1 LRLPAEGLIPGRFR
15 PTIHL
20 PGFDWST
27 PAKTG
32 SFRQGNATRA
42 RATGGNM
49 AEAQEFEKVLSGSDA
64 SVAAFEDHGASF
76 VKRVQH
82 FLHSTPAAVPLIVL
96 LLAIVVFGLSI
107 GGRFFSSYTL
117 TLILQ
122 QIAVVGIL
130 GAAQTLVILTAGI
143 DLSIG
148 VVMVISA
155 VVMGNFAVGYGWPA
169 IVAIPIGLVVGA
181 LCGLLNGVLVAYVKL
196 PPFIVTLGTWNIIM
210 ATNFIYSAN
219 ETIRDA
225 DVASQAPLLHLFGTN
240 FKVGNAVL
248 TFGVIAMVILVLVL
262 WYVLNHTA
270 WGRHVYAVG
279 DDPEAAKLSGIETK
293 KVLMAVYSLAGLI
306 AAFAAWVAIGRNG
319 SISPSWAVT
328 DYNLQ
333 AITATV
339 IGGISLFGGRGSI
352 LGTLFGAMIV
362 GVVSMGLNMLG
373 ADPQW
378 KVLLTGV
385 LIIGAVAIDQW
396 IRKVS
401 V

>member
-1 LRLPAEGLIPGRFR
+1 MSG
-15 PTIHL
+15 
-20 PGFDWST
+20 
-27 PAKTG
+27 
-32 SFRQGNATRA
+32 
-42 RATGGNM
+42 
-49 AEAQEFEKVLSGSDA
+49 AQEFERVLDGSDKN
-64 SVAAFEDHGASF
+64 VASF
-76 VKRVQH
+76 EHNDVSLLKRVQH

-96 LLAIVVFGLSI
+96 VLAIVIFGIAI
-107 GGRFFSSYTL
+107 GGRFFSAYTL

-122 QIAVVGIL
+122 QIAIVGIL

-148 VVMVISA
+148 VIMVISS
-155 VVMGNFAVGYGWPA
+155 VVMGNVAVTYGLPTPVA
-169 IVAIPIGLVVGA
+169 IVAGLVVGGI
-181 LCGLLNGVLVAYVKL
+181 CGLLNGFLVANMKL
-196 PPFIVTLGTWNIIM
+196 PPFIVTLGTWNIVM

-219 ETIRDA
+219 ETIRDT
-225 DVASQAPLLHLFGTN
+225 DVDEKAPLLHLFAAS
-240 FKVGNAVL
+240 FRVGGAVL
-248 TFGVIAMVILVLVL
+248 TLGVIAMVLLVIGL

-279 DDPEAAKLSGIETK
+279 DDPEAAKLAGIQTK
-293 KVLMAVYSLAGLI
+293 KVLLAVYGVSGLI
-306 AAFAAWVAIGRNG
+306 AALAAWVSIGRNG
-319 SISPSWAVT
+319 SVSPSSAVT
-328 DYNLQ
+328 DFNLQ

-401 V
+401 A

>member
-1 LRLPAEGLIPGRFR
+1 
-15 PTIHL
+15 
-20 PGFDWST
+20 
-27 PAKTG
+27 
-32 SFRQGNATRA
+32 
-42 RATGGNM
+42 M
-49 AEAQEFEKVLSGSDA
+49 AQAQEFEKVLSESDK
-64 SVAAFEDHGASF
+64 SVASF
-76 VKRVQH
+76 DEHTSPLRRIQH
-82 FLHSTPAAVPLIVL
+82 FLHGNPAAVPLIVL
-96 LLAIVVFGLSI
+96 VMAVLIFGLTI

-130 GAAQTLVILTAGI
+130 ASAQTLVVLTAGI

-148 VVMVISA
+148 VIMVLSA
-155 VVMGNFAVGYGWPA
+155 VIMGNSALIYGLPTPIAVIAGFVTG
-169 IVAIPIGLVVGA
+169 G
-181 LCGLLNGVLVAYVKL
+181 LCGLLNGVLVAQLRL
-196 PPFIVTLGTWNIIM
+196 PPFIVTLGTWYIIQ

-219 ETIRDA
+219 ETMRDA
-225 DVASQAPLLHLFGTN
+225 DVSQQAPLLHVFGTRLTC
-240 FKVGNAVL
+240 KVKDPTDACSPYNPLSYLFYFFDLVGAAV
-248 TFGVIAMVILVLVL
+248 TIGVVSMFILVFLL

-279 DDPEAAKLSGIETK
+279 DDAEAAKLSGIQTK
-293 KVLMAVYSLAGLI
+293 KVLIGVYTLSGLI
-306 AAFAAWVAIGRNG
+306 AAFAAWVSIGRNG

-333 AITATV
+333 AVTATV
-339 IGGISLFGGRGSI
+339 VGGISLFGGRGSI
-352 LGTLFGAMIV
+352 LGALFGAMIV

-378 KVLLTGV
+378 KVFLTGV

-401 V
+401 A

>member
-1 LRLPAEGLIPGRFR
+1 MSGI
-15 PTIHL
+15 
-20 PGFDWST
+20 
-27 PAKTG
+27 
-32 SFRQGNATRA
+32 
-42 RATGGNM
+42 
-49 AEAQEFEKVLSGSDA
+49 QEFERVLDSSDKN
-64 SVAAFEDHGASF
+64 VASF
-76 VKRVQH
+76 EHQNISFLKRAQH

-96 LLAIVVFGLSI
+96 VLSVFIFGLTI

-155 VVMGNFAVGYGWPA
+155 VIMGNFAVTYGLPTPIAILAGLVTGGVCGFFNGFLVA
-169 IVAIPIGLVVGA
+169 IVR
-181 LCGLLNGVLVAYVKL
+181 L
-196 PPFIVTLGTWNIIM
+196 PPFIVTLGSWNIVM

-219 ETIRDA
+219 QTIRDA
-225 DVASQAPLLHLFGTN
+225 DVDANAPLLHLFAIN
-240 FKVGNAVL
+240 FRFGSAIL
-248 TFGVIAMVILVLVL
+248 TLGVISMVVLVCIL

-279 DDPEAAKLSGIETK
+279 DDPEAAKLSGIQTR
-293 KVLMAVYSLAGLI
+293 KVLLSVYTIAGVI
-306 AAFAAWVAIGRNG
+306 AAFAAWVSIGRNG
-319 SISPSWAVT
+319 SVSPSAAVT

-352 LGTLFGAMIV
+352 LGTLFGAMLV
-362 GVVSMGLNMLG
+362 GVMSMGLNMLG

-378 KVLLTGV
+378 KVMLTGW
-385 LIIGAVAIDQW
+385 LIIAAVAIDQW
-396 IRKVS
+396 IRKAGV
-401 V
+401 

>member
-1 LRLPAEGLIPGRFR
+1 MSG
-15 PTIHL
+15 
-20 PGFDWST
+20 
-27 PAKTG
+27 
-32 SFRQGNATRA
+32 
-42 RATGGNM
+42 
-49 AEAQEFEKVLSGSDA
+49 AQEFERVLDGSDKN
-64 SVAAFEDHGASF
+64 VASF
-76 VKRVQH
+76 EHNDVSLLKRVQH

-96 LLAIVVFGLSI
+96 VLAIVIFGITI
-107 GGRFFSSYTL
+107 GGKFFSAYTL

-122 QIAVVGIL
+122 QIAIVGIL

-148 VVMVISA
+148 VIMVISS
-155 VVMGNFAVGYGWPA
+155 VVMGNVAVTYGLPTPVA
-169 IVAIPIGLVVGA
+169 IVAGMVVGGI
-181 LCGLLNGVLVAYVKL
+181 CGLLNGFLVANMKL
-196 PPFIVTLGTWNIIM
+196 PPFIVTLGTWNIVM

-219 ETIRDA
+219 ETIRDT
-225 DVASQAPLLHLFGTN
+225 DVDEKAPLLHLFAAS
-240 FKVGNAVL
+240 FRVGGAVL
-248 TFGVIAMVILVLVL
+248 TLGVIAMVLLVIGL

-279 DDPEAAKLSGIETK
+279 DDPEAAKLAGIQTK
-293 KVLMAVYSLAGLI
+293 KVLLAVYGVSGLI
-306 AAFAAWVAIGRNG
+306 AALAAWVSIGRNG
-319 SISPSWAVT
+319 SVSPSSAVT
-328 DYNLQ
+328 DFNLQ

-401 V
+401 A

>member
-1 LRLPAEGLIPGRFR
+1 
-15 PTIHL
+15 
-20 PGFDWST
+20 
-27 PAKTG
+27 
-32 SFRQGNATRA
+32 
-42 RATGGNM
+42 M
-49 AEAQEFEKVLSGSDA
+49 AGAQDFERVLDESDKN
-64 SVAAFEDHGASF
+64 VASF
-76 VKRVQH
+76 DQGVSVLKRAQH
-82 FLHSTPAAVPLIVL
+82 FLHSTPAAVPLLVL
-96 LLAIVVFGLSI
+96 LLSIVVFGLAV
-107 GGRFFSSYTL
+107 GGKFFSSYTL

-122 QIAVVGIL
+122 QIAIVGIL
-130 GAAQTLVILTAGI
+130 GAAQTLVVLTAGI

-148 VVMVISA
+148 VIMVLSA
-155 VVMGNFAVGYGWPA
+155 VVMGNFGVTYGLPTPIAVLAGFVTG
-169 IVAIPIGLVVGA
+169 G
-181 LCGLLNGVLVAYVKL
+181 LCGLLNGTLIAQLKL
-196 PPFIVTLGTWNIIM
+196 PPFIVTLGTWYIIQ

-225 DVASQAPLLHLFGTN
+225 DVSAVAPGLQVFGTRLTCN
-240 FKVGNAVL
+240 VKDPADACSPFNPLSYVYYLFDFVGAAV
-248 TFGVIAMVILVLVL
+248 TTGVVSMLILVAVL

-279 DDPEAAKLSGIETK
+279 DDAEAAKLSGIQTK
-293 KVLMAVYSLAGLI
+293 KVLIAVYVLSGFI
-306 AAFAAWVAIGRNG
+306 AAFAAWVSIGRNG
-319 SISPSWAVT
+319 SISPSAAVT

-333 AITATV
+333 AVTAAV
-339 IGGISLFGGRGSI
+339 VGGISLFGGRGSI

>member
-1 LRLPAEGLIPGRFR
+1 
-15 PTIHL
+15 
-20 PGFDWST
+20 
-27 PAKTG
+27 
-32 SFRQGNATRA
+32 
-42 RATGGNM
+42 M
-49 AEAQEFEKVLSGSDA
+49 AEAQEFEKVLSGSDT

-76 VKRVQH
+76 VTRIQH

-96 LLAIVVFGLSI
+96 LLAIVIFGLSI

-169 IVAIPIGLVVGA
+169 FIAIPIGLVVGA
-181 LCGLLNGVLVAYVKL
+181 LCGLLNGALVAYVKL
-196 PPFIVTLGTWNIIM
+196 PPFIVTLGTWNIVM

-225 DVASQAPLLHLFGTN
+225 DVAAKAPLLHLFGTS

-293 KVLMAVYSLAGLI
+293 KVLMAVYALAGLI

>member
-1 LRLPAEGLIPGRFR
+1 
-15 PTIHL
+15 
-20 PGFDWST
+20 
-27 PAKTG
+27 
-32 SFRQGNATRA
+32 
-42 RATGGNM
+42 M
-49 AEAQEFEKVLSGSDA
+49 AQVQEFEKALSNSET
-64 SVAAFEDHGASF
+64 SVAAFDEHGTSI
-76 VKRVQH
+76 VKRIQH

-96 LLAIVVFGLSI
+96 VLSIAVFGITI

-122 QIAVVGIL
+122 QIAIVGIL

-148 VVMVISA
+148 VIMVISA
-155 VVMGNFAVGYGWPA
+155 VIMGNCAVTYGLPTLLA
-169 IVAIPIGLVVGA
+169 VVIGLAAGGA
-181 LCGLLNGVLVAYVKL
+181 CGLLNGLLVAYMKL
-196 PPFIVTLGTWNIIM
+196 PPFIVTLGTWNIVM

-225 DVASQAPLLHLFGTN
+225 DVDVQAPLLHLFGLN
-240 FKVGNAVL
+240 FKIGTAVL
-248 TFGVIAMVILVLVL
+248 TIGVIAMVVLVLIL

-279 DDPEAAKLSGIETK
+279 DDPEAAKLSGIQTK
-293 KVLMAVYSLAGLI
+293 KVLISVYTLAGLI
-306 AAFAAWVAIGRNG
+306 AAFAAWVSIGRNG
-319 SISPSWAVT
+319 SISPSAAVT

>member
-1 LRLPAEGLIPGRFR
+1 M
-15 PTIHL
+15 
-20 PGFDWST
+20 S
-27 PAKTG
+27 
-32 SFRQGNATRA
+32 QV
-42 RATGGNM
+42 
-49 AEAQEFEKVLSGSDA
+49 QEFEKALANSET
-64 SVAAFEDHGASF
+64 SVAAFDEHGTSL
-76 VKRVQH
+76 VKRIQH

-96 LLAIVVFGLSI
+96 VLSIAVFGVTI

-122 QIAVVGIL
+122 QIAIVGIL

-148 VVMVISA
+148 VIMVISA
-155 VVMGNFAVGYGWPA
+155 VIMGNCAVTYGLPTLLA
-169 IVAIPIGLVVGA
+169 VVIGLGA
-181 LCGLLNGVLVAYVKL
+181 GAACGLLNGLLVAYMKL
-196 PPFIVTLGTWNIIM
+196 PPFIVTLGTWNIVM

-225 DVASQAPLLHLFGTN
+225 DVDVQAPLLHLFGLN
-240 FKVGNAVL
+240 FRIGTAVL
-248 TFGVIAMVILVLVL
+248 TFGVIAMVVLVLIL

-279 DDPEAAKLSGIETK
+279 DDPEAAKLSGIQTK
-293 KVLMAVYSLAGLI
+293 KVLISVYTLAGLI
-306 AAFAAWVAIGRNG
+306 AAFAAWVSIGRNG
-319 SISPSWAVT
+319 SISPSAAVT

>member
-1 LRLPAEGLIPGRFR
+1 
-15 PTIHL
+15 
-20 PGFDWST
+20 
-27 PAKTG
+27 
-32 SFRQGNATRA
+32 
-42 RATGGNM
+42 M
-49 AEAQEFEKVLSGSDA
+49 AQVQEFEKALSNSET
-64 SVAAFEDHGASF
+64 SVAAFDEHGTSI
-76 VKRVQH
+76 VKRIQH

-96 LLAIVVFGLSI
+96 VLSIAVFGVTI

-122 QIAVVGIL
+122 QIAIVGIL

-148 VVMVISA
+148 VIMVISA
-155 VVMGNFAVGYGWPA
+155 VFMGNCAITYGLPTLLAV
-169 IVAIPIGLVVGA
+169 VIGLAAGGA
-181 LCGLLNGVLVAYVKL
+181 CGLLNGLLVAYMKL
-196 PPFIVTLGTWNIIM
+196 PPFIVTLGTWNIVM

-225 DVASQAPLLHLFGTN
+225 DVDAQAPLLHLFGLN
-240 FKVGNAVL
+240 FKVGTAVL
-248 TFGVIAMVILVLVL
+248 TFGVIAMVVLVLIL

-279 DDPEAAKLSGIETK
+279 DDPEAAKLSGIQTK
-293 KVLMAVYSLAGLI
+293 KVLISVYTLAGLI
-306 AAFAAWVAIGRNG
+306 AAFAAWVSIGRNG
-319 SISPSWAVT
+319 SISPSAAVT